1 MPLNFKLSVIGR
13 SFKFKVRIR
22 DVNVRIK
29 KTTYV
34 FYHFGRKC
42 SFQSYL
48 FGLNKTAWEK
58 HHQASSQQR
67 GFREGITDLSK
78 FYRLD
83 TIHKHMDHLG
93 LQKKFHFGKF

>member
-29 KTTYV
+29 KASYV
-34 FYHFGRKC
+34 FYYFRKC
-42 SFQSYL
+42 AFQSYL
-48 FGLNKTAWEK
+48 FSLNKTAWEK
-58 HHQASSQQR
+58 HHQAARQQR

-93 LQKKFHFGKF
+93 LQKKFHCGKF